1 LRSSIIVIVIAS
13 LALPVLASAQD
24 VPTTAPRNVAG
35 LDTSRMLGKK
45 FWIIETHGVP
55 GTNPAPEMMRKH
67 LERQIALE
75 KSGILFAA
83 GPVMG
88 GELPY
93 GMIVVRAASR
103 EDAQKIA
110 DGDPLHAARLR
121 TYVLR
126 EWQINEGRMSVKLNF
141 SDGTYNFE

>member
-1 LRSSIIVIVIAS
+1 
-13 LALPVLASAQD
+13 
-24 VPTTAPRNVAG
+24 
-35 LDTSRMLGKK
+35 
-45 FWIIETHGVP
+45 VP
-55 GTNPAPEMMRKH
+55 GTDPAPEMMRKH

-75 KSGILFAA
+75 KSGILFAE

-88 GELPY
+88 GESPY

>member
-1 LRSSIIVIVIAS
+1 MATLMLPM
-13 LALPVLASAQD
+13 LAGAQGA
-24 VPTTAPRNVAG
+24 PTTAPRNVAG
-35 LDTSRMLGKK
+35 LDTSHLLGKK

-55 GTNPAPEMMRKH
+55 GTDPAPEMMRKH

-88 GELPY
+88 GEAPY

-103 EDAQKIA
+103 EAAQMIA
-110 DGDPLHAARLR
+110 DGDPLHAAKLR